1 MLFFRRGNLT
11 KEISRWKISKA
22 PLSFMGWKGNF
33 KASRERGGDR
43 NFLYSFCNEFLLEL
57 TLLAIIYPYPIFE
70 NRLLSYNCRVITS
83 EKNGV
88 VNNIIDRWI

>member
-11 KEISRWKISKA
+11 KEISRKFLKLRFLLWGGREI
-22 PLSFMGWKGNF
+22 LRH
-33 KASRERGGDR
+33 REREGGIGI
-43 NFLYSFCNEFLLEL
+43 LYSFCNEFLLEL

>member
-1 MLFFRRGNLT
+1 
-11 KEISRWKISKA
+11 
-22 PLSFMGWKGNF
+22 MGWKGNF
-33 KASRERGGDR
+33 KASRERGGIGI
-43 NFLYSFCNEFLLEL
+43 LYSFCNEFLLEL